1 MLQEWIATWWAS
13 VWQLLVESAPWLL
26 AGFAFA
32 GVVYVLLP
40 VEKLTKHLGRP
51 GLGSVIKAALIG
63 VPLPLCSCSVIPVA
77 SSIRRQGASKGA
89 FLSFI
94 ISTPETGADSIAIS
108 YALLGPLLAVVR
120 PIAAAITA
128 IAAGLL
134 ADATAADDA
143 PSGNAD
149 DSACCND
156 APLQPTAAADS
167 CGDGCGAQSA
177 EKPAGGRWMT
187 ALRYGF
193 IEMFADLAPWLVA
206 GFALAGLASALV
218 PDGFIEQHVG
228 AGLGAMLL
236 MLVIGMPMY
245 VCATSSTPI
254 AAALIAKGLSPGA
267 ALVFLLVGPATNI
280 ATMVIVARNAGK
292 RGVLIYLATIAIVAV
307 GIGLLLDAFNGI
319 TVSAGAAATLDPEAC
334 APGMTAT
341 ASAVIL
347 ILLIA
352 NGLRINLTHRLRKR
366 RAAF

>member
-1 MLQEWIATWWAS
+1 VLQEWITTWWAG

-40 VEKLTKHLGRP
+40 LERLTKHLGRP
-51 GLGSVIKAALIG
+51 GLASVIKAAVVG
-63 VPLPLCSCSVIPVA
+63 VPLPLCSCSVIPAA

-89 FLSFI
+89 FLSFV
-94 ISTPETGADSIAIS
+94 ISTPETGVDSIAVS

-134 ADATAADDA
+134 ADAAAADAA
-143 PSGNAD
+143 PSGDAD
-149 DSACCND
+149 DPACGHRVSVKPAATVACCGD
-156 APLQPTAAADS
+156 A
-167 CGDGCGAQSA
+167 CGCQSVA
-177 EKPAGGRWMT
+177 KPSGGGWMT

-193 IEMFADLAPWLVA
+193 IEMFADLAPWLVT

-228 AGLGAMLL
+228 TGLGAMLL
-236 MLVIGMPMY
+236 MLMVGMPMY

-280 ATMVIVARNAGK
+280 ATMVIVAREAGK
-292 RGVLIYLATIAIVAV
+292 RGVLIYLATIAVVAV

-319 TVSAGAAATLDPEAC
+319 SVSAAASTTLDPEAC
-334 APGMTAT
+334 THGMTAT
-341 ASAVIL
+341 ASAVL
-347 ILLIA
+347 LVLLIA
-352 NGLRINLTHRLRKR
+352 NGLRINLTQRLCKR
-366 RAAF
+366 RAAS